1 MAAVGVVIVNFNA
14 GEHLARCVGSLAPS
28 LANHDWQAV
37 VVDNASADGS
47 AGAAREAGPRVA
59 LVESGANVGF
69 ARAVNAGAGHVG
81 GEFLLLLNP
90 DCRLEPGVVDAL
102 VAELEAHP
110 ACGVAAPGVVDEDGT
125 PQGNARG
132 DPSMLTGLFG
142 RSSRLRRW
150 LPGAR
155 ASRQNVILPST
166 LAPGETSIAVDW
178 VAASCALVRR
188 TAFDAVGGLDEGY
201 FLYWEDADFCRR
213 LRRAGWTTR
222 FRPGV
227 TVVHV
232 GAASAREAPA
242 LAAREFHRSAYRYY
256 RTHVA
261 PSAWDPRR
269 WLTAAL
275 LAGRYLVLYSSAGPR
290 GRRTAPRKPLER
302 R

>member
-1 MAAVGVVIVNFNA
+1 MAAIGIVIVNHNA
-14 GEHLARCVGSLAPS
+14 GEHLARCVTSLPPS
-28 LANHDWQAV
+28 LVGQEWQAV
-37 VVDNASADGS
+37 VVDNASTDGS
-47 AGAAREAGPRVA
+47 ARAAREAGPQVT

-69 ARAVNAGAGHVG
+69 ARAVNAGARHVG

-102 VAELEAHP
+102 VAELDTHP
-110 ACGVAAPGVVDEDGT
+110 ACGVAAPSVVDEDGT

-142 RSSRLRRW
+142 RSSRLRRL

-155 ASRQNVILPST
+155 VSRQNVVLPST
-166 LAPGETSIAVDW
+166 LPPGEVSVAVDW
-178 VAASCALVRR
+178 VAASCALIRR

-213 LRRAGWTTR
+213 LRHAGWTTR

-227 TVVHV
+227 AVVHV
-232 GAASAREAPA
+232 GGQSAREAPA

-261 PSAWDPRR
+261 PSPWDPRR
-269 WLTAAL
+269 WVARGLLWARYVGGSVSRAL
-275 LAGRYLVLYSSAGPR
+275 GGW
-290 GRRTAPRKPLER
+290 G
-302 R
+302 